1 MTMPENMEPNI
12 QAALAQVQSVM
23 QVPKNSYNAFG
34 KYPYRTAEAILR
46 SAKLPC
52 KEHGIILTLSE
63 EVQNIGERY
72 YILST
77 ATATLIAD
85 PTQQMSSTTP
95 IREVEQRAGTDAAQL
110 TGGAVSY
117 ARKYALCGLLAIDDG
132 QADPDVTNRHIKDA
146 APAAEQTPHGAKICT
161 ECGKPIT
168 DMREG
173 NWSRPADWVAAKST
187 SVYGKAL
194 CGSCLKAHRQA
205 EKAQEK

>member
-12 QAALAQVQSVM
+12 QAALAQVQSMM

-34 KYPYRTAEAILR
+34 KYSYRTAEAILR

-72 YILST
+72 YIVST

-85 PTQQMSSTTP
+85 PTQQISVSTAA
-95 IREVEQRAGTDAAQL
+95 REPEHRSGSDDAQL
-110 TGGAVSY
+110 TGSSISY

-132 QADPDVTNRHIKDA
+132 QSDPDINNKHIKDT
-146 APAAEQTPHGAKICT
+146 APSTQQEQRGAKICA

-173 NWSRPADWVAAKST
+173 DWFRPADWVASKSAST
-187 SVYGKAL
+187 YGKSL
-194 CGSCLKAHRQA
+194 CGDCFKARRQA
-205 EKAQEK
+205 EKAQGK